1 MIMEISDES
10 KIIAINQIKKNIIS
24 IIKDTSL
31 LIQNIRISISL
42 LMIDV
47 LEDNLLLE
55 TNWMN

>member
-1 MIMEISDES
+1 MEISDES